1 MPKQTFFNLNA
12 DKRKRIEDAATK
24 EFAEYG
30 FHGARLN
37 NIVQNAGIA
46 KGSFYQY
53 FEDLDDLFLHL
64 IKTHIELKLDAIQE
78 VLDQN
83 SDADLF
89 TKFAKIQKAGM
100 LYYTTVSK
108 DMLKMIENVSSSQLM
123 QKPELWKWIRE
134 AEEKEYYPLIDEAI
148 ASGEIDADRDFAY
161 AVISNTGKMI
171 RQYILAKK
179 QSKRI
184 IEVFDDENMIDE
196 AIDRFISFIKQG
208 LKAAKEEE

>member
-1 MPKQTFFNLNA
+1 MPKQTFFNLNE
-12 DKRKRIEDAATK
+12 DKRRRIEDAATR
-24 EFAEYG
+24 EFAEYS

-64 IKTHIELKLDAIQE
+64 IKTHIELKLNAIQE

-100 LYYTTVSK
+100 LYYTTISK
-108 DMLKMIENVSSSQLM
+108 DILKMIENVSSSQLM
-123 QKPELWKWIRE
+123 QKPELWKLIRE

-148 ASGEIDADRDFAY
+148 ESGEIDADRDFAY

-171 RQYILAKK
+171 RQYFVPCYQIVLR
-179 QSKRI
+179 Q
-184 IEVFDDENMIDE
+184 
-196 AIDRFISFIKQG
+196 
-208 LKAAKEEE
+208 